1 MENETLL
8 NKRNC
13 YLGQLFT
20 QGERHSVLE
29 QCSIFEEE
37 NALMFFVM
45 TNTLGTDTRQML
57 GFTGARFVYV

>member
-45 TNTLGTDTRQML
+45 TNTLGADTRQL
-57 GFTGARFVYV
+57 FGVTGARFVYV